1 MLTCWSCEHWR
12 RAGCA
17 QGLQGWPAA
26 KLSDCEGASYEP
38 GADEI
43 EHMAEA
49 AAVRG
54 MSVVQSL
61 AAERDG
67 KGVRRG

>member
-1 MLTCWSCEHWR
+1 MI
-12 RAGCA
+12 G
-17 QGLQGWPAA
+17 PASVNW
-26 KLSDCEGASYEP
+26 LEDCEGASYEP

>member
-1 MLTCWSCEHWR
+1 MI
-12 RAGCA
+12 G
-17 QGLQGWPAA
+17 PASVNW
-26 KLSDCEGASYEP
+26 LEDCEGASYEP

-49 AAVRG
+49 AAIRG

-61 AAERDG
+61 EAERDG
-67 KGVRRG
+67 GRPRGG